1 MKRNKGRGEWKVL
14 HGDHVLLV
22 AFGFLGEQ
30 SASLK
35 IVILC
40 SSLGMCEEARDEA
53 RQTQTSDG
61 MRFKK
66 DCGPL
71 SSIVAD
77 TPDEIQ
83 AVIDA
88 NLFPT
93 IARAMVEGEAEDQ
106 KEAARIV
113 ASATRGGTREQ
124 LFYLVD
130 VVGVLDPLVVALMA
144 CDECVTLDA
153 LDAVTNILQ
162 AGEYDKN
169 EKSHDHNRF
178 VAMLEEN
185 GGVEKIEALQCHQSD
200 TIYNAALTTLETFWL
215 RPTLTAE
222 GAF

>member
-1 MKRNKGRGEWKVL
+1 
-14 HGDHVLLV
+14 
-22 AFGFLGEQ
+22 
-30 SASLK
+30 
-35 IVILC
+35 
-40 SSLGMCEEARDEA
+40 MCEKAPNGNKA
-53 RQTQTSDG
+53 QPKTSDG
-61 MRFKK
+61 MHFKEV
-66 DCGPL
+66 L